1 MVKVI
6 INGTEIIETPDGWL
20 NFTTTLRY
28 DKELKALF
36 EIVEAPLTFYHD
48 GYRMIKAAYDANGY
62 CFQYPVTILRED
74 ELNQYIPIFEGVL
87 FFKDIEFTEGIEGYS
102 AKCQFTDNSF
112 FAKIYN
118 NRNLKAKIYV
128 PRSKSDLTIT
138 AAEYWRITFFDPATG
153 TYYPHLSGPSDARND
168 TGFKVYEVL
177 RFLVAFMSDGEVD
190 FISDFFSAGGDGEGA
205 MITCGKIPRFTQSGG
220 MTQELFEE
228 IWPDLSFADV
238 FKELDKVYNLGIRA
252 GFDGARPYIRIENN
266 SFLFPNTTLQN
277 LADVAI
283 IKRKTALE
291 YLYAKVVIGSKIV
304 TDEVFLS
311 FPAGV
316 RFIGTKE
323 EEYIIVQDCNTDR
336 ELNLVNDWIID
347 TNTIEDLVVNYA
359 TVPTTNDEQIIL
371 IDTVLNNGSFWGDA
385 KKTNWLAVA
394 PPYYYNEQYTN
405 ANKAQRYLGGIPA
418 NIAAYLSATDDSFDA
433 ESTNPD
439 PTFPLY
445 YDNGNDPER
454 LIECDNEISD
464 PSGNYNNS
472 AFYYDI
478 PNTGVY
484 TFYGLI
490 KFELLNSSGSNL
502 TNDTTLFLRRETAG
516 GSVISE
522 TPIVVQHS
530 FIPTAPS
537 PTSIIYSISGT
548 AATIGNATDRIFLY
562 MKVDGSLINYRIY
575 IDCKFG
581 CVASSNGGG
590 VYQEYDPKDYPII
603 RNQFDYPMSFK
614 EFRTLKAQPLGLL
627 SFGVKDSKT
636 YFAWIE
642 EIKYKHF
649 QDTSNFMLISNE
661 TTN

>member
-252 GFDGARPYIRIENN
+252 GFDGARPYIRIEDNDY
-266 SFLFPNTTLQN
+266 LFPNTTLQN
-277 LADVAI
+277 MSDVAI
-283 IKRKTALE
+283 VKRKTALE

-433 ESTNPD
+433 VSTNPD
-439 PTFPLY
+439 PTFPFY

-484 TFYGLI
+484 TFYGLV
-490 KFELLNSSGSNL
+490 KFELLNSSFTLTLSN
-502 TNDTTLFLRRETAG
+502 TVTVFLRRTD
-516 GSVISE
+516 SSNNLISE
-522 TPIVVQHS
+522 TSVVVQ
-530 FIPTAPS
+530 PTLLSPS
-537 PTSIIYSISGT
+537 TSQIISISGT
-548 AATIGNATDRIFLY
+548 AATIGNATDRIYLY
-562 MKVDGSLINYRIY
+562 VKVDGNLISYRIY

-590 VYQEYDPKDYPII
+590 VYQEYDPRDYPII

>member
-252 GFDGARPYIRIENN
+252 GFDGARPYIRIEDNDY
-266 SFLFPNTTLQN
+266 LFPNTTLQN
-277 LADVAI
+277 MSDVAI
-283 IKRKTALE
+283 VKRKTALE

-371 IDTVLNNGSFWGDA
+371 IDTILNNGSFWGDA

-405 ANKAQRYLGGIPA
+405 ANKSQRYLGGVPA

-433 ESTNPD
+433 VATNPD

-464 PSGNYNNS
+464 PSGNYNNA

-484 TFYGLI
+484 TFYGLV
-490 KFELLNSSGSNL
+490 KFELLNSSFTLTLSN
-502 TNDTTLFLRRETAG
+502 TVTVFLRRTD
-516 GSVISE
+516 SSNNLISE
-522 TPIVVQHS
+522 TSVVVQ
-530 FIPTAPS
+530 PTLLSPS
-537 PTSIIYSISGT
+537 TSQIISISGT
-548 AATIGNATDRIFLY
+548 AATIGNATDRIYLY
-562 MKVDGSLINYRIY
+562 VKVDGNLISYRIY

-590 VYQEYDPKDYPII
+590 VYQEYDPRDYPII

-627 SFGVKDSKT
+627 SFGVRDSKT

>member
-128 PRSKSDLTIT
+128 PRSKSDLTI
-138 AAEYWRITFFDPATG
+138 AAAPYCRAKFFDPATG
-153 TYYPHLSGPSDARND
+153 TYYAHLGGPSDARND
-168 TGFKVYEVL
+168 TAFRVYAVL
-177 RFLVAFMSDGEVD
+177 EFLVAFMSDGEVD
-190 FISDFFSAGGDGEGA
+190 FISDYFAPGGLGEGA

-277 LADVAI
+277 LADVAV

-291 YLYAKVVIGSKIV
+291 YLYAKVVIGSTIV

-311 FPAGV
+311 FPADI
-316 RFIGTKE
+316 RFVGTKE

-336 ELNLVNDWIID
+336 ELNLVNNWILD
-347 TNTIEDLVVNYA
+347 TNTIEDLVENYA
-359 TVPTTNDEQIIL
+359 TVPTTNDAEIIL
-371 IDTVLNNGSFWGDA
+371 IDCNYFFGNSQEA
-385 KKTNWLAVA
+385 KQTNWLAVA

-405 ANKAQRYLGGIPA
+405 ANKAQRYLGGVPA
-418 NIAAYLSATDDSFDA
+418 NIAAYLSTTDDSFSA
-433 ESTNPD
+433 ESSAPD
-439 PTFPLY
+439 PTFPFY

-454 LIECDNEISD
+454 LIECDVEISD
-464 PSGNYNNS
+464 PSGNYNNT
-472 AFYYDI
+472 AFYYEI
-478 PNTGVY
+478 PATGVY
-484 TFYGLI
+484 TFVGLV
-490 KFELLNSSGSNL
+490 KMELYNFGGANVID
-502 TNDTTLFLRRETAG
+502 NTTTVFLRRTD
-516 GSVISE
+516 SSNVLISE
-522 TPIVVQHS
+522 TPVVVQL
-530 FIPTAPS
+530 
-537 PTSIIYSISGT
+537 TSLPAVALYSQIISISGT
-548 AATIGNATDRIFLY
+548 AATLGNATDRIYLY
-562 MKVDGSLINYRIY
+562 VKVDGDLVSYRIY
-575 IDCKFG
+575 IDCAFG

-590 VYQEYDPKDYPII
+590 VYQEYDPRDYPII
-603 RNQFDYPMSFK
+603 RNQFEYPMSFK
-614 EFRTLKAQPLGLL
+614 DFRTLKSQPLGML

-649 QDTSNFMLISNE
+649 ADTSNFMLISNE

>member
-252 GFDGARPYIRIENN
+252 GFDGARPYIRIEDNDY
-266 SFLFPNTTLQN
+266 LFPNTTLQN
-277 LADVAI
+277 MSDVAI
-283 IKRKTALE
+283 VKRKTALE

-433 ESTNPD
+433 VSTNPD
-439 PTFPLY
+439 PTFPFY

-464 PSGNYNNS
+464 PSGNYNNA

-484 TFYGLI
+484 TFYGLV
-490 KFELLNSSGSNL
+490 KFELLNSSFTLTLSN
-502 TNDTTLFLRRETAG
+502 TVTVFLRRTD
-516 GSVISE
+516 SSNNLISE
-522 TPIVVQHS
+522 TSVVVQ
-530 FIPTAPS
+530 PTLLSPS
-537 PTSIIYSISGT
+537 TSQIISISGT
-548 AATIGNATDRIFLY
+548 AATIGNATDRIYLY
-562 MKVDGSLINYRIY
+562 VKVDGNLISYRIY

-603 RNQFDYPMSFK
+603 RNQFEYPMSFK